1 MNNHNNLGFYE
12 EVYKYDGCLLSNVLK
27 KMFLKN
33 ADDKGAFDIVVKHKV
48 ADIQADLET
57 LNTLYPLELSYNYL
71 QAIEQSLPGTAFR
84 YAVIHKSN
92 RPALFVYFQLFTLTS
107 QNFNLSQN
115 KKFVQG
121 IFRFFLDLKKAKALI
136 CGNAIRTETP
146 SYCYD
151 ARLMTPDEAL
161 AAIAAIGEKIAAE
174 ENATA
179 LIIKDLETAT
189 LRGRQQLAETGYI
202 TPWTDSVM
210 EMSVDAQWNSLTD
223 YTAALSRK
231 YKTRANKALALR
243 SGLTIKPITATEL
256 DEQKGEMHRMF
267 STLVNTQ
274 SFTLTNCGPDYF
286 AMLKKLYQDKFE
298 VIGFYK
304 GDTLVAFYSAFI
316 GADAYDIHYVGFEQ
330 ELNKEY
336 SLYFNLLFTGL
347 EKAIAL
353 QKSKLKLGR
362 TSFDAKASLGA
373 QPKPLDYII
382 KLANLPDFA
391 VNWFVCYF
399 SSLEDAQWKLRNP
412 LKPAA

>member
-12 EVYKYDGCLLSNVLK
+12 QGYSYDGCLLSNVLRK
-27 KMFLKN
+27 VFVKN
-33 ADDKGAFDIVVKHKV
+33 TEEKSAFDIIIKQKV
-48 ADIQADLET
+48 ADIKSDLEQ
-57 LNTLYPLELSYNYL
+57 LNEHNALELSYPYL
-71 QAIEQSLPGTAFR
+71 HAIEQSLPGATFR
-84 YAVIHKSN
+84 YAIIHKNN

-115 KKFVQG
+115 KKFVRG

-151 ARLMTPDEAL
+151 ATLMTADEAL
-161 AAIAAIGEKIAAE
+161 EAIAAVGEKIADE

-179 LIIKDLETAT
+179 LIIKDMETAT
-189 LRGRQQLAETGYI
+189 KGRQQLAETGYK

-210 EMSVDAQWNSLTD
+210 EMQLDARWTKLND

-243 SGLTIKPITATEL
+243 NELTLKPIDAAMLEEL
-256 DEQKGEMHRMF
+256 KNDMHLLF
-267 STLVNTQ
+267 ASLVNTQ

-286 AMLKKLYQDKFE
+286 TMLKKLYQDKFE
-298 VIGFYK
+298 VIGFFK
-304 GDTLVAFYSAFI
+304 GDKLVAFYSAFI
-316 GADAYDIHYVGFEQ
+316 SGEAYDIHYVGYEQ
-330 ELNKEY
+330 ELNRDY

-347 EKAIAL
+347 EKAITL
-353 QKSKLKLGR
+353 QKTKLKLGR

-391 VNWFVCYF
+391 VKWFVCYF